1 MPSPRRII
9 EENILQSIPV
19 GLLVID
25 RNGRIAAAGPA
36 VSEILGISERDLRGR
51 PWRDILGNDPRN
63 AEFNDVMAQAAT
75 GRGNVRQRQVAYR
88 TPDGRRLWLSVNAS
102 FLEKAGTMVGAVYI
116 FEDVT
121 ELRRFRERETRV
133 LREKNRLQH
142 DMIESLGNLAL
153 SVAHQIRN
161 PMVAIGG
168 FSRRLRDFLENRAMS
183 TEYADIIF
191 SEAVHLEGIVGAVV
205 RLASIPRP
213 KPVPSPL
220 LPLFERVAAEAERRA
235 MRAGRA
241 LTWDLEVEDGDCRMD
256 QGLMHMA
263 LTEIV
268 RNAVEFSGQDRLLVR
283 MQARPE
289 GEVWRLVVSDS
300 GSGVAPGN
308 LPFVFDPF
316 FSTKPRGTGIGLTM
330 VRKIVMEHGGEVS
343 VFNSSDGGVAVTMR
357 LPRTDPESADW
368 GGEPG
373 ALVDQG
379 LDVRSLTAKAR
390 EVGVNVEGLSAVD
403 AVREI
408 QMAEGFEPCFGRGMF
423 DACGQERCFFRTDCM
438 KLRRVGAPCRIT
450 YGGGPNGGMVA
461 CDDARM
467 EAHGHF

>member
-36 VSEILGISERDLRGR
+36 VSDILGISRRDLRGR
-51 PWRDILGNDPRN
+51 PWPEILGDDPRN

-75 GRGNVRQRQVAYR
+75 GRGNVRQRQVSYR

-213 KPVPSPL
+213 SPCL
-220 LPLFERVAAEAERRA
+220 RLFC
-235 MRAGRA
+235 
-241 LTWDLEVEDGDCRMD
+241 L
-256 QGLMHMA
+256 
-263 LTEIV
+263 
-268 RNAVEFSGQDRLLVR
+268 FS
-283 MQARPE
+283 
-289 GEVWRLVVSDS
+289 S
-300 GSGVAPGN
+300 GSRPRPNVTPCRPVAPW
-308 LPFVFDPF
+308 P
-316 FSTKPRGTGIGLTM
+316 GTLRSRTAI
-330 VRKIVMEHGGEVS
+330 
-343 VFNSSDGGVAVTMR
+343 AVWIR
-357 LPRTDPESADW
+357 DLCIWP
-368 GGEPG
+368 
-373 ALVDQG
+373 
-379 LDVRSLTAKAR
+379 
-390 EVGVNVEGLSAVD
+390 
-403 AVREI
+403 
-408 QMAEGFEPCFGRGMF
+408 
-423 DACGQERCFFRTDCM
+423 
-438 KLRRVGAPCRIT
+438 
-450 YGGGPNGGMVA
+450 
-461 CDDARM
+461 
-467 EAHGHF
+467 